1 MKIKVLGCSAVE
13 LPKSNLTSFLIDRKI
28 LLDAGTIG
36 TALDESAQWKI
47 KHVFLTHAHLDHIK
61 DIPFFADSIS
71 MHNKN
76 HSVTVMSIPSVIR
89 ALKKNLFN
97 DIVWPDFTKIPNPEK
112 PIIRLKSIE
121 TGKTFRIDSYSV
133 TAYRVTHSAPAVGY
147 LIEDGNSKRLLYN
160 GDLGPSDAI
169 WKSLKNIRIHGL
181 ITEVSFPNRLKNLAI
196 KTGHLTPGLLALE
209 LKKIDMLPERIFV
222 AHCKPKY
229 RESVNRELGRLN
241 IRNIKLLRDGAHIEL

>member
-13 LPKSNLTSFLIDRKI
+13 LPNSNLTSFLIDRKI

-47 KHVFLTHAHLDHIK
+47 KHVLLTHAHLDHIK

-71 MHNKN
+71 MNNKN
-76 HSVTVMSIPSVIR
+76 HHVSVISIPSVIK

-121 TGKTFRIDSYSV
+121 TGKTFRINGYSV
-133 TAYRVTHSAPAVGY
+133 KAFRVTHSAPAVGY
-147 LIEDGNSKRLLYN
+147 LIEDGNSKRLLYV
-160 GDLGPSDAI
+160 GDLGPSVAI
-169 WKSLKNIRIHGL
+169 WKSLKKTGIHGL

-209 LKKIDMLPERIFV
+209 LKKIDILPERIFV

-241 IRNIKLLRDGAHIEL
+241 IKNIKLLSDGAHIDL

>member
-13 LPKSNLTSFLIDRKI
+13 LPNSNLTSFLIDRKI

-47 KHVFLTHAHLDHIK
+47 KHVLLTHAHLDHIK

-71 MHNKN
+71 MNNKN
-76 HSVTVMSIPSVIR
+76 HHVSVISIPSVIK

-121 TGKTFRIDSYSV
+121 TGKTFRIDDYRVKAYS
-133 TAYRVTHSAPAVGY
+133 VTHSAPAVGY
-147 LIEDGNSKRLLYN
+147 LIEDGNSKRLLYV
-160 GDLGPSDAI
+160 GDLGPSVAI
-169 WKSLKNIRIHGL
+169 WKSLKKTGIHGL

-209 LKKIDMLPERIFV
+209 LKKIDILPERIFV

-241 IRNIKLLRDGAHIEL
+241 IKNIKLLSDGAHIDL